1 MFSLIFQLIEE
12 YFRVDEIEFYI
23 FFHIYFR
30 QDIHNY
36 ILLKMGIMH
45 FWLKSYELSHWE
57 IMIDFLFG
65 EFIAWGHLITCRQKI
80 V

>member
-12 YFRVDEIEFYI
+12 YFRVDEIEIYI

-45 FWLKSYELSHWE
+45 FWLKSYELSH
-57 IMIDFLFG
+57 
-65 EFIAWGHLITCRQKI
+65 
-80 V
+80 